1 MQCLDCWGRVIEL
14 FCSVLNGG
22 LLKTYETLIG
32 IFYGP
37 WGGVRHNEELDK
49 FTSFFPSL
57 IFKGKRQSSPRFSL
71 YKPRECILIYWNS
84 QVNPLLL
91 EMVLGLVVRDIL
103 VQNEGNAVNGRP
115 SFIMGLLRL
124 SESSLAR

>member
-1 MQCLDCWGRVIEL
+1 MMNLT
-14 FCSVLNGG
+14 N
-22 LLKTYETLIG
+22 LL
-32 IFYGP
+32 P
-37 WGGVRHNEELDK
+37 
-49 FTSFFPSL
+49 FFPSL

-71 YKPRECILIYWNS
+71 YKPRECILIYWNL

-91 EMVLGLVVRDIL
+91 GTVLELVRDIL
-103 VQNEGNAVNGRP
+103 VQNEGNAVNGLP

>member
-1 MQCLDCWGRVIEL
+1 MVPG
-14 FCSVLNGG
+14 
-22 LLKTYETLIG
+22 
-32 IFYGP
+32 
-37 WGGVRHNEELDK
+37 EELDIMK
-49 FTSFFPSL
+49 NLTNLLPFFPSL

-103 VQNEGNAVNGRP
+103 VQNKGNAVNGLP